1 MPTLRSGVQYSGK
14 WTKSQQMQATA
25 AGTWPEPPVIGKL
38 YAWGYNNFGTLGQ
51 GNTTNYS
58 SPVQVGAL
66 TTWSNVANGYDAVLA
81 PILDGTM
88 WAWGKNAD
96 GQNGQG
102 DTSFGRSSPVQVG
115 ALTTWASAASG
126 TFFEAAIKT
135 DGTLWTWGRGSDG
148 RTGQNSTTNYSSP
161 VQVGSLTNWSKLAES
176 PHKHTLA
183 IKTDGTLWAWG
194 SNVNGRLGDGT
205 TTTRSSPVQIGALT
219 TWAMVSCGQASSR
232 AIKTDG
238 TLWAWGNNA
247 FGQLGLNNSTYYS
260 SPVQV
265 GALTTWL
272 FVSAGEYHT
281 SAIKTD
287 GTLWSWGFNN
297 FGQLGVGNT
306 TDYSSPVQVG
316 ALTTWARVSV
326 GKYFVLATRND
337 GTLWAWGEGEFGKLG
352 QGSTTNYSSP
362 VQVGALTTWL
372 KPFAGLSSSFCT
384 LK

>member
-1 MPTLRSGVQYSGK
+1 MSMRYKGGVISATPPTVTAPVNGEGGSASGIWSLETQGQY
-14 WTKSQQMQATA
+14 
-25 AGTWPEPPVIGKL
+25 AGSSEWPKRLVIGKL
-38 YAWGYNNFGTLGQ
+38 YAWGYNNNGTLG
-51 GNTTNYS
+51 
-58 SPVQVGAL
+58 L
-66 TTWSNVANGYDAVLA
+66 
-81 PILDGTM
+81 
-88 WAWGKNAD
+88 
-96 GQNGQG
+96 G
-102 DTSFGRSSPVQVG
+102 DTTKRSSPVQVG

-126 TFFEAAIKT
+126 TFFGAAIKT
-135 DGTLWTWGRGSDG
+135 DGTLWTWGRGSNG

-176 PHKHTLA
+176 PNVHTLA

-194 SNVNGRLGDGT
+194 SNGNGRLGDGT

-219 TWAMVSCGQASSR
+219 TWAVVSCGQNSSK

-297 FGQLGVGNT
+297 FGQLGVGNR

-337 GTLWAWGEGEFGKLG
+337 GTLWAWGENEFGKLG
-352 QGSTTNYSSP
+352 QGNTTSSGTSGFSYYMAKTICRS
-362 VQVGALTTWL
+362 VL
-372 KPFAGLSSSFCT
+372 
-384 LK
+384 